1 MRRLIMGSCAAVLLA
16 GCSTFE
22 GISTIM
28 NFNDHAIPTRIYA
41 GGATKQD
48 ILAIQQPKRVIAART
63 GLLEC
68 LDYQLENNGKKQDF
82 YVGITDAGRVGAY
95 GFIGCE
101 QAIKEGYLDV
111 SKASVR

>member
-1 MRRLIMGSCAAVLLA
+1 MRRLIIGSCAAILLT
-16 GCSTFE
+16 GCSTLE

-48 ILAIQQPKRVIAART
+48 MLAIQQPRRVIAARN
-63 GLLEC
+63 GVLEC
-68 LDYQLENNGKKQDF
+68 LDYQLENKGKKQDF

-101 QAIKEGYLDV
+101 RAIKEGYLDAG
-111 SKASVR
+111 KASVR

>member
-1 MRRLIMGSCAAVLLA
+1 M
-16 GCSTFE
+16 
-22 GISTIM
+22 
-28 NFNDHAIPTRIYA
+28 
-41 GGATKQD
+41 
-48 ILAIQQPKRVIAART
+48 LAIQQPKRVIAART